1 MGVTLKLPSR
11 LIVPV
16 FPLPNA
22 ILFPGARLPLYIF
35 EPRYKTMIDDSLAG
49 DHYLSVA
56 LERDLDGKRGPA
68 EISGLGQI
76 THVEQLPK
84 NEKNIVVTGLSR
96 VRLLRALSEEP
107 YITAEVTPLV
117 SPAHDGA
124 TEEQLFAPL
133 RDAVKSW
140 LFRMRAGNIR
150 QLAELGG
157 VRSVDQLCDFF
168 GAHLVDDVKI
178 RQQLL
183 EELDVASRAR
193 MIIHLVETEL
203 YRYSAPF
210 EN

>member
-1 MGVTLKLPSR
+1 MQPSLKLPER
-11 LIVPV
+11 LVVPV

-35 EPRYKTMIDDSLAG
+35 EPRYKTMIDDSLASH
-49 DHYLSVA
+49 HYLSVA
-56 LERDLDGKRGPA
+56 LDRDLDGQRKPA

-84 NEKNIVVTGLSR
+84 NEKNIVVLGLSR
-96 VRLLRALSEEP
+96 VRLLRNVSLEP
-107 YITAEVTPLV
+107 YITAEVEPLEATF
-117 SPAHDGA
+117 PDGK
-124 TEEQLFAPL
+124 TEEQLFPPL

-140 LFRMRAGNIR
+140 LFRMRAGNVR
-150 QLAELGG
+150 QLAELG
-157 VRSVDQLCDFF
+157 SVCSVAQLCDFF
-168 GAHLVDDVKI
+168 GAHLLDDAKV

-183 EELDVASRAR
+183 EELDVEKRAR